1 MLISKIMK
9 TIIMIV
15 IIVIIEMIVIGN
27 MNEQSKYSI

>member
-15 IIVIIEMIVIGN
+15 IIVIIEIIVIGN
-27 MNEQSKYSI
+27 TNEQPKYSI

>member
-27 MNEQSKYSI
+27 MNEQPKYSI